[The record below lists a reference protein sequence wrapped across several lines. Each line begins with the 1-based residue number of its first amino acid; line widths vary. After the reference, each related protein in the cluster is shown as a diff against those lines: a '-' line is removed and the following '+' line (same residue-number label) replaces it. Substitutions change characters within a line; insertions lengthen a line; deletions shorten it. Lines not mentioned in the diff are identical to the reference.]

1 MPEVEIINH
10 DPRITFLKSEYDRFL
25 KIDSLSF
32 RYGFLLVFD
41 NGGGSVDDLLYS
53 VKLKSITGFGKHKMA
68 LYGLYRF
75 AIKLFIKN
83 RDPEIIYCGSD
94 LKRMGEMITQ
104 IITEAEKMEAK
115 HEL

>member
-1 MPEVEIINH
+1 MIRVAQG
-10 DPRITFLKSEYDRFL
+10 DPRITFLKSEYDMFL
-25 KIDSLSF
+25 KTNALSF

-75 AIKLFIKN
+75 AIKLFIQN

-104 IITEAEKMEAK
+104 IITEAGKLEVK